1 MNDSATALGKDIL
14 PEPTGNGSGP
24 ERGPEPQ
31 DVRAGCPSSLSD
43 LELIY
48 CGKADIGRNF
58 RSISL
63 NSYGYSPQLIEN
75 FDSIPLSLT
84 RNGTPW
90 AFLPA
95 ANRPYGLAC
104 ATIA

>member
-1 MNDSATALGKDIL
+1 MQADRMAAKKKDSHLVRVTVLCWVVPRGCL
-14 PEPTGNGSGP
+14 PHH
-24 ERGPEPQ
+24 PQ
-31 DVRAGCPSSLSD
+31 DKTPSSLSD
-43 LELIY
+43 LGLIY

-75 FDSIPLSLT
+75 FASIPLSL
-84 RNGTPW
+84 
-90 AFLPA
+90 
-95 ANRPYGLAC
+95 